1 MPGQQP
7 GTAQKGMTLLKT
19 ALETMQSALPML
31 PLGSPLHASALK
43 AVADISKQMSKGPDD
58 NSDTIQQL
66 AQIARQSSQ
75 GGGNAQML
83 QRMMPPQGGGAP
95 PPGGMPA

>member
-7 GTAQKGMTLLKT
+7 GAAQKGMTLLKT

-75 GGGNAQML
+75 GGGAQML
-83 QRMMPPQGGGAP
+83 QRMMPPGGQQP
-95 PPGGMPA
+95 PAAA